1 MKKMILTAAIGFLTS
16 MSFAQQKEIYVS
28 GYVKTNGTV
37 VQSHVRTAPDKS
49 FDNNW
54 TTKGNVNP
62 YNGNVGTKTSPTST
76 SYTTRSN
83 STFYTTSPSTTRK
96 KTTYN
101 FKY

>member
-1 MKKMILTAAIGFLTS
+1 MILTAAIGFLTS

-76 SYTTRSN
+76 SYSTRSN
-83 STFYTTSPSTTRK
+83 STIYTNSTSRK
-96 KTTYN
+96 KTSFTVR
-101 FKY
+101 

>member
-16 MSFAQQKEIYVS
+16 MSFAQQKVIQVS
-28 GYVKTNGTV
+28 GYLKTNGTYV
-37 VQSHVRTAPDKS
+37 EPHVRTAPDRS

-62 YNGNVGTKTSPTST
+62 YNGNVGTKTSPTSS
-76 SYTTRSN
+76 SYSTRSN
-83 STFYTTSPSTTRK
+83 STFYTTSPSTSRK

-101 FKY
+101 FK